1 MTAAPVPESGGKSL
15 PDGFARHVVKTPAIL
30 RETPHGRIEIQLKPK
45 QRAVGYQAMVYAC
58 IPFSRWDRPAGPART
73 KETVRIRFTEESASY
88 LLDLVRAFGLASREH
103 NEDLCKILDAL
114 LLP

>member
-1 MTAAPVPESGGKSL
+1 
-15 PDGFARHVVKTPAIL
+15 
-30 RETPHGRIEIQLKPK
+30 
-45 QRAVGYQAMVYAC
+45 
-58 IPFSRWDRPAGPART
+58 
-73 KETVRIRFTEESASY
+73 VRIRFTEESASY